1 MVAVVDAGVVGGC
14 QSVKAVVGIAVLPV
28 SRNRATC
35 GRLVPYDGADVAVK
49 ARCATVCRVLITYLL
64 AEYIACDVSGP
75 AAQVI
80 LVIDAHRPVAKHG

>member
-1 MVAVVDAGVVGGC
+1 MVAVVDAGVVGGD

-28 SRNRATC
+28 SRNRIAC
-35 GRLVPYDGADVAVK
+35 CRLIPDDGADIAVK
-49 ARCATVCRVLITYLL
+49 AWGAAVWRVLEVYQL
-64 AEYIACDVSGP
+64 AEYIACDVCGP